1 MLVGPVLGPIVA
13 GWAAGP
19 AGAWPK
25 TVGTA
30 KKPMRAMDAI
40 GIRKCTCQHSLLGDL
55 RAVEFNLNGL
65 CGKHS
70 IVFHVS
76 NADLVSRHTVSCAIL
91 TIQEFRVNS
100 DLAVLF
106 RKLDFQFNFFRTAFD
121 QDYCDIALFQFL
133 QDPIEFC
140 PARCLVIVYFE
151 NSVLGLNACVHSDP
165 T

>member
-1 MLVGPVLGPIVA
+1 
-13 GWAAGP
+13 
-19 AGAWPK
+19 
-25 TVGTA
+25 
-30 KKPMRAMDAI
+30 MDAI
-40 GIRKCTCQHSLLGDL
+40 EIRKCTCQHSLLGDL
-55 RAVEFNLNGL
+55 WTVEFNLNGL

-76 NADLVSRHTVSCAIL
+76 NADLVSRQTVSCAIL

-121 QDYCDIALFQFL
+121 YDYSDIALFQFL

-140 PARCLVIVYFE
+140 TARCLFLVYFE
-151 NSVLGLNACVHSDP
+151 DFVLGLNACVHCDP